1 MQSRFGQ
8 PTRARD
14 VLRYLS
20 LVDLSGDP
28 SSAMVACVLGRRER
42 ARADRLGHMLG
53 AFPGARPKP
62 RPVTE
67 SGLTYGHYAQAV
79 GGWHEGGPG
88 DLLWKAIAVAELADE
103 ADEMLLVAA

>member
-1 MQSRFGQ
+1 M
-8 PTRARD
+8 
-14 VLRYLS
+14 LRYLS

-28 SSAMVACVLGRRER
+28 SSTMVACILNRRER
-42 ARADRLGHMLG
+42 ARADRDQYLLG

-67 SGLTYGHYAQAV
+67 SDLTYGHYAQAV

-88 DLLWKAIAVAELADE
+88 DLLRKAMALADLAE
-103 ADEMLLVAA
+103 ADEMVSAPA